1 MPEEYI
7 TREVHNEFAKRVEE
21 ENARQN
27 HRLTQLETDVKDNRK
42 LTTSVEILAKSV
54 ERIAKEQE
62 QISARLTRIEE
73 EPAENW
79 KKAVWLVVTA
89 LISAAVGYFI
99 GG

>member
-7 TREVHNEFAKRVEE
+7 TREVHAEFAKRVEE

-27 HRLTQLETDVKDNRK
+27 HRLSELEQDVKDNRK
-42 LTTSVEILAKSV
+42 LTASVEILARSV
-54 ERIAKEQE
+54 ERLTKEQE
-62 QISARLTRIEE
+62 KISARLSAIEL
-73 EPAENW
+73 EPADKW
-79 KKAVWLVVTA
+79 KKAAWIVVTA

>member
-7 TREVHNEFAKRVEE
+7 TREVHAEFAKRVEE

-99 GG
+99 RG